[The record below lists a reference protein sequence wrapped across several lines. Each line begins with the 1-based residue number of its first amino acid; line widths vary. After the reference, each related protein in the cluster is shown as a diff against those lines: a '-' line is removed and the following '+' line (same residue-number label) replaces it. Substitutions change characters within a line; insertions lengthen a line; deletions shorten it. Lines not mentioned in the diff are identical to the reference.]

1 MTMPDADVL
10 AAAGLEVEQLAGIL
24 TVTLNRPS
32 TRNAQ
37 TPLMWR
43 TLAQV
48 GNAVPPDVRVVVLRG
63 AGQSFSAGLDR
74 TMLTPAG
81 IAGERNFSALAALPD
96 GEAQEVIAEYQ
107 RGFSVWRSPRFVSI
121 AAVHGH
127 AVGAGFQLALACDL
141 RVLADDAQLCMK
153 ESALGVV
160 PDLGGTKP
168 LVEAVGYSR
177 ALEICLTAR
186 WVGAQEAAAVGIA
199 TAVVPADQLEE
210 AVDDL
215 AAAVSATLPGV
226 ASSIKQLLAG
236 ADLRSCEEQRAA
248 ERAAQ
253 VGRLRALVDV
263 MQSE

>member
-1 MTMPDADVL
+1 
-10 AAAGLEVEQLAGIL
+10 
-24 TVTLNRPS
+24 
-32 TRNAQ
+32 
-37 TPLMWR
+37 
-43 TLAQV
+43 
-48 GNAVPPDVRVVVLRG
+48 
-63 AGQSFSAGLDR
+63 
-74 TMLTPAG
+74 
-81 IAGERNFSALAALPD
+81 
-96 GEAQEVIAEYQ
+96 
-107 RGFSVWRSPRFVSI
+107 
-121 AAVHGH
+121 
-127 AVGAGFQLALACDL
+127 
-141 RVLADDAQLCMK
+141 
-153 ESALGVV
+153 V